1 MRPPQPPLVGRLLDR
16 FPQPATPWEDS
27 PWSSDST
34 RSTPVV
40 LVHGTAG
47 SRDNFQRIVPVLE
60 DTGRPVLS
68 VSYGHRGTGGLL
80 ASLDEVV
87 EQLTGITGRVGRVD
101 LVGHSQGGLLALAAT
116 GVMQG
121 RTGRRPVG
129 HVVGLAADFR
139 GVGRPWFRPPESR
152 VLHRLDQA
160 LLPAL
165 ADQLVG
171 SPALRTVLDHT
182 LGTAVPVTQIITRG
196 DWIVPEARARALAA
210 ADPLTGLPAH
220 PGPVRVVGVQ
230 DRYPQARIN
239 HAVLPHH
246 RIVGTLVAEA
256 LETPPEVTGPR
267 SPGQNP
273 NPGPGPGRGRP
284 GDL

>member
-1 MRPPQPPLVGRLLDR
+1 MRPPQPPLIARLLDR
-16 FPQPATPWEDS
+16 LPQPATPWEDS
-27 PWSSDST
+27 AWSSDDT
-34 RSTPVV
+34 RPGPVV

-47 SRDNFQRIVPVLE
+47 SRDNFRRIVPVLE
-60 DTGRPVLS
+60 DTGRRVLS

-87 EQLTGITGRVGRVD
+87 GQLTDITERVGSID

-116 GVMQG
+116 GVLQSRRG
-121 RTGRRPVG
+121 DRPVG

-171 SPALRTVLDHT
+171 SPALRATLDHT
-182 LGTAVPVTQIITRG
+182 LHTEVPVTQIITRG
-196 DWIVPEARARALAA
+196 DRIVPEARALAA
-210 ADPLTGLPAH
+210 PDPLTGLRAH
-220 PGPVRVVGVQ
+220 SGPVRVVSIQ
-230 DRYPQARIN
+230 DRYPEARVN
-239 HAVLPHH
+239 HAVLPRH

-256 LETPPEVTGPR
+256 LETPPDVTCPR
-267 SPGQNP
+267 SPGR
-273 NPGPGPGRGRP
+273 NPGQGPGRT